1 VRHPTSTYRI
11 QFNQDFT
18 FRDALQI
25 VPYLHQLG
33 ISDLYASPI
42 FMSRPGSP
50 HGYDVVDPTRLD
62 PDLGSQEDFEELVA
76 ALRERDMSMLLD
88 IVPNHMATGSEN
100 RWWMDVLEKGPDS
113 SYARFFDIDWRSSHG
128 KPNLE
133 NKVLLPILG
142 RPYGEAL
149 EAREIQITR
158 ERGGFQVHYF
168 DHRFP
173 MSASSRESLEAEHLD
188 RINRDPIALDRVLEE
203 QFYRLAFWRLASDEL
218 NYRRFFDIGELVGVR
233 VENDEVLDATHDLVR
248 RLLAAGKVRGVRI
261 DHVDGLY
268 DPIRY
273 LNRVRHL
280 TGPDETYVAVE
291 KILESGEQLPDEMRV
306 DGTTGYDFLNLVN
319 SVFVDR
325 AGLDSLR
332 ETYCEFTGIRDDFA
346 SIVYVRK
353 RRAVA
358 RLFAGE
364 VGRLGK
370 RLAAIAARD
379 LIARDIPLPMLS
391 HALIDITSSL
401 PVYRTYTNTPLV
413 SEQDRRHIDT
423 AMETARRLGGDERR
437 VGAYE
442 FLRRLLVLDTT
453 DTETAE
459 RWLRFVMQWQQ
470 LTGPA
475 MAKGFEDTAL
485 YVYHPLLSLNEV
497 GGDPEFPE
505 ASTGVEAL
513 HRRNLIFR
521 RRWPHTM
528 NTTTTHDTKR
538 SEGARVRLNVLSEFP
553 EEWRTRLRRWHQQNE
568 SKRKRS
574 GTRAVPDR
582 NEEVL
587 IYQSLLGSFPLSDAE
602 IPDFRKRFAEF
613 VIKAAREAKTHS
625 SWLEPHQDYEKLLQ
639 KFAAS
644 ILRPSAENRFL
655 TDFLS
660 FHRKV
665 AFFGSISSL
674 AQVVLKV
681 ASPGIPDFY
690 QGGELWDFSMVDPDN
705 RRPIDYRARAR
716 SLRRVERIG
725 DAASLLRN
733 WRDGGIK
740 LFVTLRALHLRNENH
755 ELFASGDYV
764 PISASGAFRRNVV
777 AFARTDG
784 RKWIL
789 VVVPRLSSA
798 LTRPE
803 QFPVGGF
810 WGNTRL
816 RLPKEAP
823 RRWINRFTS
832 ETVSSTNLAT
842 ILKTFPVAMLEK
854 EEV

>member
-1 VRHPTSTYRI
+1 
-11 QFNQDFT
+11 
-18 FRDALQI
+18 
-25 VPYLHQLG
+25 
-33 ISDLYASPI
+33 
-42 FMSRPGSP
+42 MSRPGSP

-62 PDLGSQEDFEELVA
+62 PELGSEGDFENLVA

-100 RWWMDVLEKGPDS
+100 RWWLDVLEKGPGS
-113 SYARFFDIDWRSSHG
+113 PYARFFDIDWRSSHG

-149 EAREIQITR
+149 EAGEIQITH
-158 ERGGFQVHYF
+158 EGGSFQVQYF

-173 MSASSRESLEAEHLD
+173 TSPASRVSLQAVNLD
-188 RINRDPIALDRVLEE
+188 RMNKDPRALDGILEE

-233 VENDEVLDATHDLVR
+233 VENDDVVDATHALVR
-248 RLLAAGKVRGVRI
+248 RLAAEGKVRGVRV
-261 DHVDGLY
+261 DHIDGLY

-273 LNRVRHL
+273 LNRIRHL
-280 TGPDETYVAVE
+280 TGPDETYVVVE

-325 AGLDSLR
+325 AGLDLLR
-332 ETYCEFTGIRDDFA
+332 ETYCEFTGIREDFA
-346 SIVYVRK
+346 SIVYLRK

-370 RLAAIAARD
+370 RLAAIAAHD

-401 PVYRTYTNTPLV
+401 PVYRTYTNSPVV
-413 SEQDRRHIDT
+413 SQQDRRHIDT
-423 AMETARRLGGDERR
+423 ALDTARRLSGDERR
-437 VGAYE
+437 VAAYE
-442 FLRRLLVLDTT
+442 FLRRVLILDTT
-453 DTETAE
+453 ETGTAE

-505 ASTGVEAL
+505 VSTGVEAF
-513 HRRNLIFR
+513 HGRNSIFQQ
-521 RRWPHTM
+521 RWPHTM

-538 SEGARVRLNVLSEFP
+538 SEGARARLNVLSEFP
-553 EEWRTRLRRWHQQNE
+553 EEWRRRLRRWHQQNAA
-568 SKRKRS
+568 KRKRY
-574 GTRAVPDR
+574 GTRTVPDR

-587 IYQSLLGSFPLSDAE
+587 IYQSLLGSFPLSSAE
-602 IPDFRKRFAEF
+602 VPDFRKRFAEF
-613 VIKAAREAKTHS
+613 VIKAAREAKTHT
-625 SWLEPHQDYEKLLQ
+625 SWLEPHEDYEKLLQ

-644 ILRPSAENRFL
+644 ILRPAAENRFL
-655 TDFLS
+655 PDFLS

-665 AFFGSISSL
+665 TFFGTINSM

-681 ASPGIPDFY
+681 AAPGIPDFY

-705 RRPIDYRARAR
+705 RRPIDYRSRAR
-716 SLRRVERIG
+716 SLRHIERIE
-725 DAASLLRN
+725 DPVPLLRS
-733 WRDGGIK
+733 WRDGEVK
-740 LFVTLRALHLRNENH
+740 LFVTQRGLQLRNENPD
-755 ELFASGDYV
+755 LFASGDYI
-764 PISASGAFRRNVV
+764 PIAASGAFRRNVV

-789 VVVPRLSSA
+789 SVVPRLPA
-798 LTRPE
+798 GLTRPE
-803 QFPVGGF
+803 QFPIGKV

-816 RLPKEAP
+816 RLPEEAP
-823 RRWINRFTS
+823 PQWRNRFTG
-832 ETVSSTNLAT
+832 ERVSSSNVAT
-842 ILKTFPVAMLEK
+842 ILATFPVGMLES
-854 EEV
+854 EEK